1 MIRHLTQ
8 NNLLL
13 LAYNE
18 LPPEEHVRMLCEVS
32 ANEELLEEYN
42 QLLEDIAIL
51 SPISYSP
58 QATSVQI
65 ILEESCSSSSLE
77 MI

>member
-1 MIRHLTQ
+1 MIRHITQ
-8 NNLLL
+8 NELLL

-18 LPPEEHVRMLCEVS
+18 IPPGER
-32 ANEELLEEYN
+32 EELMVLVANDPKLYAEYN
-42 QLLEDIAIL
+42 KLKADLYLLDTAIEK
-51 SPISYSP
+51 PHP
-58 QATSVQI
+58 TSVQI